1 MVNSFFYLLTTHI
14 LILDLEPSPALH
26 GDSSSGDNGC
36 KSGKAACLACQCQLA
51 IGFVIATPQSGT
63 KPLSSK
69 PQILFELNY
78 QVHLLNRTLALMTDQ
93 LLNYH

>member
-36 KSGKAACLACQCQLA
+36 KSGKAACLACQ
-51 IGFVIATPQSGT
+51 S
-63 KPLSSK
+63 
-69 PQILFELNY
+69 
-78 QVHLLNRTLALMTDQ
+78 
-93 LLNYH
+93 